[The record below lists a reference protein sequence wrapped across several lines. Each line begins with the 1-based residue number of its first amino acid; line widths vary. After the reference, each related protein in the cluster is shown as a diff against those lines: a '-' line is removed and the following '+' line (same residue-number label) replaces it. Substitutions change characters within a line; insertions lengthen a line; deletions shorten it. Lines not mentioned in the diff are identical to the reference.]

1 MDTSRFHQL
10 DEGASGGFSLVELL
24 AVIAIGL
31 ILMVAVAPAL
41 NSTSKSAELG
51 MAAQMLV
58 DEIHFCRSQAAGL
71 NRPVELCFIRSPGAN
86 STWFEEFRS
95 RSLEQDGNSRW
106 MSRTRKL
113 PEAIA
118 ISSDSNLSNVLG
130 CQTAVP
136 GAQGREEMSLR
147 FAPSGEMELVSP
159 LSPIGSSERFITLGY
174 KSDFQRSQAT
184 LPVNFVT
191 IQIDS
196 RNSRAAML
204 RP

>member
-1 MDTSRFHQL
+1 MDTLHFHQSN
-10 DEGASGGFSLVELL
+10 DRASDAFSLVELL

-58 DEIHFCRSQAAGL
+58 DEIHLCRSQAAGF
-71 NRPVELCFIRSPGAN
+71 NRPVEICFLRSPGQN

-95 RSLEQDGNSRW
+95 RSLEQDGNYRW
-106 MSRTRKL
+106 MSRTKKL
-113 PEAIA
+113 PEPIAIA
-118 ISSDSNLSNVLG
+118 SDSNLSNVLG
-130 CQTAVP
+130 SQSALP
-136 GAQGREEMSLR
+136 NAQGREEISLR
-147 FAPSGEMELVSP
+147 FSPSGEMELVSP
-159 LSPIGSSERFITLGY
+159 TAPLGNSERFITLGY
-174 KSDFQRSQAT
+174 KTDFLRSQST